1 MQSHIERRALR
12 EFEVGHGIVGFAVS
26 MPDAGGYRTV
36 SPGSRTAKLPASWFA
51 VSRMPPPG
59 CKAMFIGPPCKLQEF
74 LGLQLCVEDRSQ
86 WRIVAD
92 DDQVLPVGAKHA
104 I

>member
-1 MQSHIERRALR
+1 MITVGGQRSEGSVMQSHIESRALR

-51 VSRMPPPG
+51 VSRMPSSG
-59 CKAMFIGPPCKLQEF
+59 LKAMFF
-74 LGLQLCVEDRSQ
+74 AS
-86 WRIVAD
+86 IVMLRD
-92 DDQVLPVGAKHA
+92 FS
-104 I
+104 